1 MTARNVLESQQ
12 SAHAV
17 HAAVAGRSAA
27 GCWKLTPGRA
37 LSLHPRQHSVLEIAQ
52 GRVWVTVS
60 ASPSASEPGRDADQ
74 VLQAGDRL
82 NVAAGQHLVMEAWSL
97 PGREPA
103 QSVAFCWEDAAALA
117 TATVATRQLA
127 ARAAPEWECGVVQP
141 LRDLLQAL
149 AQGGRAVATAAR
161 LVLHASGRLV
171 WGATRFALFRIAA
184 PRERRLA

>member
-12 SAHAV
+12 SV
-17 HAAVAGRSAA
+17 QAAVAGRPAA

-37 LSLHPRQHSVLEIAQ
+37 LSLHPRQHSMLEIAQ

-60 ASPSASEPGRDADQ
+60 GSPLAGAPSRDADQ

-82 NVAAGQHLVMEAWSL
+82 SVAAGQHLVMEAWSL
-97 PGREPA
+97 PGGAPA
-103 QSVAFCWEDAAALA
+103 QGAAFCWEGAA
-117 TATVATRQLA
+117 ATVATRQAA
-127 ARAAPEWECGVVQP
+127 ARATPEWECGVVQP

-161 LVLHASGRLV
+161 LVLHASGRLA
-171 WGATRFALFRIAA
+171 WGTTRFALFRIAA
-184 PRERRLA
+184 PRERRPA

>member
-17 HAAVAGRSAA
+17 HAAVAGRPAA

-60 ASPSASEPGRDADQ
+60 GSLSAGAPSRDADQ

-82 NVAAGQHLVMEAWSL
+82 SVAAGQHLVMEAWSL
-97 PGREPA
+97 PGGAPA
-103 QSVAFCWEDAAALA
+103 EGAAFCWEGAAVAAA
-117 TATVATRQLA
+117 ATVATRQPA
-127 ARAAPEWECGVVQP
+127 ARATPEWECGVVQP

-171 WGATRFALFRIAA
+171 WGATRFALFGIAA
-184 PRERRLA
+184 PRERRPA